1 MKGVNRRVAII
12 LAVLLVFST
21 GMAYAASPNANPNA
35 MKNKAMNPAKINT
48 MAKVGLIGNLDLDD
62 LKDAIEVV
70 DLRLLPT
77 ESPNVGRVV
86 GSIEIDDDY
95 DDDFNLTMFK
105 GNTKLKLKMGNVTVN
120 VDKYGDFRQTM
131 PLWKLSGMEIKL
143 YVGHIYLYTIDEDT
157 IDDMY
162 EPIPLQRALD
172 RAIAAVDKLPDDL
185 DDLTEEYVNLVE
197 KARTAV
203 DILKDAL
210 DAEDIDNGT
219 VYEKYLDLLEIVEDA
234 EDKMDEILE
243 DLIAWDVEPYEIR
256 TNRYYGKLDLNSKL
270 VGRVEVKVEIEDETD
285 LEITPSENGRFFF
298 ETDTDKDMTVRV
310 YFDDVEIEELE
321 VTIDVD

>member
-1 MKGVNRRVAII
+1 MKGVNRRVAIL

-21 GMAYAASPNANPNA
+21 GMAYAASPNANLNA
-35 MKNKAMNPAKINT
+35 MKNKAMNPAKIKT
-48 MAKVGLIGNLDLDD
+48 MAKIGLIGNLDLDD

-77 ESPNVGRVV
+77 ESPNVGRIV

-95 DDDFNLTMFK
+95 EDDFNLSMFK
-105 GNTKLKLKMGNVTVN
+105 GNIKLKLKMGNVTVN

-131 PLWKLSGMEIKL
+131 PLWKLPGMEIKL
-143 YVGHIYLYTIDEDT
+143 YVGHIYLYTIDEDI

-162 EPIPLQRALD
+162 EPIPVQRALD

-185 DDLTEEYVNLVE
+185 DDLTEEYVNLVD

-210 DAEDIDNGT
+210 DAEDIDSGT
-219 VYEKYLDLLEIVEDA
+219 AYEKYLDLLEIVEDT
-234 EDKMDEILE
+234 ELEMDEILE

-298 ETDTDKDMTVRV
+298 ETDTDKDMTVRA

>member
-1 MKGVNRRVAII
+1 MKGVNRRVAIL

-35 MKNKAMNPAKINT
+35 MKNKAMNPAKIKT
-48 MAKVGLIGNLDLDD
+48 MAKIGLIGNLDLDD

-77 ESPNVGRVV
+77 ESPNVGRIV

-95 DDDFNLTMFK
+95 EDDFNLSMFK
-105 GNTKLKLKMGNVTVN
+105 GNIKLKLKMGNVTVN

-131 PLWKLSGMEIKL
+131 PLWKLPGMEIKL
-143 YVGHIYLYTIDEDT
+143 YVGHIYLYTIDEDI

-162 EPIPLQRALD
+162 EPIPVQRALD

-185 DDLTEEYVNLVE
+185 DDLIEEYVNLVD

-210 DAEDIDNGT
+210 DAEDIDSGT
-219 VYEKYLDLLEIVEDA
+219 AYEKYLDLLEIVEDT
-234 EDKMDEILE
+234 EDEIDKILE
-243 DLIAWDVEPYEIR
+243 DLIAWDV
-256 TNRYYGKLDLNSKL
+256 
-270 VGRVEVKVEIEDETD
+270 
-285 LEITPSENGRFFF
+285 
-298 ETDTDKDMTVRV
+298 
-310 YFDDVEIEELE
+310 
-321 VTIDVD
+321 

>member
-1 MKGVNRRVAII
+1 MKGVNRRVAIL

-35 MKNKAMNPAKINT
+35 MKNKAMNPAKIKT
-48 MAKVGLIGNLDLDD
+48 MAKIGLIGNLDLDD

-77 ESPNVGRVV
+77 ESPNVGRIV

-95 DDDFNLTMFK
+95 EDDFNLSMFK
-105 GNTKLKLKMGNVTVN
+105 GNIKLKLKMGNVTVN

-131 PLWKLSGMEIKL
+131 PLWKLPGMEIKL
-143 YVGHIYLYTIDEDT
+143 YVGHIYLYTIDEDI

-162 EPIPLQRALD
+162 EPIPVQRALD

-185 DDLTEEYVNLVE
+185 DDLTEEYVNLVD

-210 DAEDIDNGT
+210 DAEDIDSGT
-219 VYEKYLDLLEIVEDA
+219 AYEKYPDLLEIVEDT
-234 EDKMDEILE
+234 ELEMDEILE

-270 VGRVEVKVEIEDETD
+270 VGRVEVKVEIVDETD
-285 LEITPSENGRFFF
+285 LEIAPSENGRFFF
-298 ETDTDKDMTVRV
+298 ETDTDDDMIVRV
-310 YFDDVEIEELE
+310 YFDDVEVEELE

>member
-1 MKGVNRRVAII
+1 MKAVNRRVAII

-35 MKNKAMNPAKINT
+35 MKNKAMNPAKVKT
-48 MAKVGLIGNLDLDD
+48 MTKIGLVGNLDLED
-62 LKDAIEVV
+62 LKDAIKVV

-77 ESPNVGRVV
+77 ESPNVGKIV
-86 GSIEIDDDY
+86 GSIEIDEDY
-95 DDDFNLTMFK
+95 EDDFNLSMFK

-131 PLWKLSGMEIKL
+131 PLWKLPGMEIKL
-143 YVGHIYLYTIDEDT
+143 YIGHIFLYTVDKDL

-185 DDLTEEYVNLVE
+185 DDLTEDDVNLVE

-210 DAEDIDNGT
+210 DAENIKSGT
-219 VYEKYLDLLEIVEDA
+219 VYNKYLDLLEIVEDA
-234 EDKMDEILE
+234 EDEMDEILE

-256 TNRYYGKLDLNSKL
+256 TGRYYGKLDLNSKL
-270 VGRVEVKVEIEDETD
+270 VGRVEVKVEIKDEAD

-298 ETDTDKDMTVRV
+298 ETDTNQDITVRV

-321 VTIDVD
+321 VKIDVS